1 MICGHHNNRFL
12 FALMLCLPAQALA
25 GVWAGEDSS
34 PEAGQIQASEVF
46 FPSGSHSPSLLI
58 SEETDGLTLTA
69 GEFKS
74 AFDCVPLNVEE
85 GDTCSLFSGE
95 PEIWS
100 RSSLTNELFG
110 LQAPLAEQGIGYQ
123 AYFTQFYQG
132 VATGGQEQKFG
143 YGGKVDQFLTL
154 ESSRL
159 GLWEGTIVSLHAET
173 RYGQASNFDAVG
185 LAPVN
190 ANMLY
195 PASEPV
201 TSITGLT
208 ISQMLSE
215 EWMVSVGTFNQ
226 LDLFAQLYPQTGR
239 GIDGFMNMS
248 ALAPL
253 SLSRPLNLSMLGA
266 GITKLNAGRVQGAL
280 SVFNTANAAT
290 NSSFNQLF
298 ENGAVILGYYRIF
311 TNFGDLPGSH
321 ALLGVYSSGTYTS
334 VDPTTWVI
342 LPPLGVVPGQ
352 ETGTWSLTY
361 FYEKKLWIDPHDSR
375 RNLDLLTSWG
385 ISDGNPSPI
394 SWAGN
399 VAVQGTGL
407 NRSRPQDAV
416 GVSYFHTSLSSDFRQ
431 LASPVLT
438 LRDVNG
444 VELYYNAAVT
454 PWFHLT
460 PDLQI
465 VTPADR
471 SLNTAIVVGLRGKIT
486 L

>member
-1 MICGHHNNRFL
+1 MMSRRFNQHVRPPL
-12 FALMLCLPAQALA
+12 ITAIFCWSCLVGSFQHVLADSPNQGVPSDPFAMFANPEVDDWILQTGFNSPAD
-25 GVWAGEDSS
+25 E
-34 PEAGQIQASEVF
+34 
-46 FPSGSHSPSLLI
+46 
-58 SEETDGLTLTA
+58 
-69 GEFKS
+69 
-74 AFDCVPLNVEE
+74 CVPFHSECGPLEFPNSTAI
-85 GDTCSLFSGE
+85 GCDDFWTR
-95 PEIWS
+95 P
-100 RSSLTNELFG
+100 SLTNGLFG
-110 LQAPLAEQGIGYQ
+110 LQAPLAQNGIGYQ
-123 AYFTQFYQG
+123 AYLTQFYQG
-132 VATGGQEQKFG
+132 VATGGQEQKFV
-143 YGGKVDQFLTL
+143 YGGKVDQFFTL
-154 ESSRL
+154 DSQKL

-173 RYGQASNFDAVG
+173 RYGQDSNLNAVG

-195 PASEPV
+195 PASESV

-215 EWMVSVGTFNQ
+215 EWMISAGTFNQ

-239 GIDGFMNMS
+239 GVDGFMNMS

-253 SLSRPLNLSMLGA
+253 SLSRPLNLSMLGV
-266 GITKLNAGRVQGAL
+266 GVTKLNEGRVQGAL

-298 ENGAVILGYYRIF
+298 ENGAIILGYYRIF
-311 TNFGDLPGSH
+311 TNFGNLPGSH

-342 LPPLGVVPGQ
+342 LPPIGIIPGQ

-361 FYEKKLWIDPHDSR
+361 FYEKKLWIDSQNPK

-399 VAVQGTGL
+399 IAFQGTGL
-407 NRSRPQDAV
+407 NRHRPQDAV
-416 GVSYFHTSLSSDFRQ
+416 GVSYFHTSLSSDFKQ

-438 LRDVNG
+438 LGDVNG
-444 VELYYNAAVT
+444 VELYYNAAIT
-454 PWFHLT
+454 PWFQLT

-465 VTPADR
+465 VTPSDR
-471 SLNTAIVVGLRGKIT
+471 SLDTAIVVGLRGKIT